1 MPCVLDEDTQP
12 LLLAEH
18 NNKSLNKATLHAVTA
33 ASKLPGCTS
42 VDLLVAGKGCGEV
55 AKAGASTQ
63 GVSKVLVAE
72 SDQLEHPV
80 ADVVAELLE
89 AVQKQNSYKVIAGI
103 SSSLVKE
110 CLHE

>member
-1 MPCVLDEDTQP
+1 MATLGRLGRALHNASHRGYAT
-12 LLLAEH
+12 LLVAEH

-63 GVSKVLVAE
+63 GISKVLVAE

-80 ADVVAELLE
+80 ADVLAELYLSE
-89 AVQKQNSYKVIAGI
+89 ATK
-103 SSSLVKE
+103 SSAVSPALW
-110 CLHE
+110 